1 MSKHEATT
9 GLAGHKHSLDPAA
22 RKAELLREGEFFR
35 AGVAHAKA
43 SIQYGVKPEV
53 MLHSAIDHAT
63 WALRARAD
71 ALLKPTGTNVSVLLP
86 YALGVVNFVRQRRL
100 GKQAAGAAVVL
111 GALGWYANRKRA
123 RQSGDVG

>member
-1 MSKHEATT
+1 MSTQGTT

-43 SIQYGVKPEV
+43 SIQHSAKPEV

-86 YALGVVNFVRQRRL
+86 YALGVVNFVRQRRM
-100 GKQAAGAAVVL
+100 GKQAAGAAVLL

-123 RQSGDVG
+123 RQSAE